1 MKRIFLPLV
10 VILISFSSVVA
21 QQEKV
26 VYGENVQKREI
37 SSFHSIET
45 SSGIE
50 VIISKGD
57 KEELAVSASE
67 SKFLPEVRT
76 VVENGKLKISRSSDW
91 NLWNSWKNWKI
102 KVYVSYNQLDEIKAT
117 SGGSVTGTEVKLNK
131 LFAHLNSGGFIT
143 LTGTVESLI
152 VEGNSGAQFK
162 GYALQTSNCKAE
174 VSSGA
179 GIQITVNKE
188 ISAKANSGGF
198 VHFKGEGMIRDIN
211 VNSGGS
217 VKRQN

>member
-1 MKRIFLPLV
+1 M
-10 VILISFSSVVA
+10 LISLSSVIA
-21 QQEKV
+21 QKEKV
-26 VYGENVQKREI
+26 VYGENVQKRDI

-45 SSGIE
+45 SAGIE
-50 VIISKGD
+50 VIISKGE
-57 KEELAVSASE
+57 KEELAISANEQKYLS
-67 SKFLPEVRT
+67 EVRT
-76 VVENGKLKISRSSDW
+76 VVENGKLKISRGSDW

-102 KVYVSYNQLDEIKAT
+102 KVYVSYLSLDEIKAT
-117 SGGSVTGTEVKLNK
+117 SGGSVTGTDVKLDK

-143 LTGTVESLI
+143 LAGTVESLV

-162 GYALQTSNCKAE
+162 GYALQSVFCKAD

-179 GIQITVNKE
+179 GLQITVNKE

-198 VHFKGEGMIRDIN
+198 VQFKGEGMIRDIN